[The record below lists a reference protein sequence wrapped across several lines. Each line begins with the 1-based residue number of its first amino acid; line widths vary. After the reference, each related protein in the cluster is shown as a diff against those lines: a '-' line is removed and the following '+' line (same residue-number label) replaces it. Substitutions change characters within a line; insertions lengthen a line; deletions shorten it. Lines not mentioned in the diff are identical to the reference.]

1 MYLLKTAVQKSL
13 PRRVLGGRHRR
24 FVFLYHDISDPGSPQ
39 YSSLYSTTVQN
50 FQSQIDLIA
59 KHFNLVSLEEVFAA
73 DTPGQQRLASI
84 TFDDGFLSVKN
95 DALPYL
101 RGKGIPFSVFVNST
115 AIKHNRLSNGVETS
129 RTADRKV
136 FLDESDIKELVRQG
150 ILIGNHSSTHRVLA
164 SCDERGLQQE
174 VLENKLYLEDLTAT
188 EIKHLALPFGKREHY
203 NAKVLDYCY
212 SAGHQYVYT
221 TNPTS
226 FDPRRKER
234 LIPRLPILNESPQE
248 LFFLINRPLLKKID
262 I

>member
-1 MYLLKTAVQKSL
+1 M
-13 PRRVLGGRHRR
+13 
-24 FVFLYHDISDPGSPQ
+24 FLYHDVSEPDCPQ
-39 YSSLYSTTVQN
+39 YSPHYSTRVGN
-50 FQSQIDLIA
+50 FKSQIELLA
-59 KHFNLVSLEEVFAA
+59 RHFRLVSLDEVIARGL
-73 DTPGQQRLASI
+73 DSSRRLASL

-95 DALPYL
+95 EALPYL

-226 FDPRRKER
+226 FDPRRNER
-234 LIPRLPILNESPQE
+234 LIPRVSILNESPQE

>member
-1 MYLLKTAVQKSL
+1 VHLLKTALKKSL
-13 PRRVLGGRHRR
+13 PRRVLGGRQRR

-50 FQSQIDLIA
+50 FKSQIDLIA
-59 KHFNLVSLEEVFAA
+59 KHFNLVSLEEVFSA
-73 DTPGQQRLASI
+73 DTRHQRQLASI

-95 DALPYL
+95 EALPYL
-101 RGKGIPFSVFVNST
+101 RGKSIPFSVFVNAT
-115 AIKHNRLSNGVETS
+115 AIKHNRLSNGVETL
-129 RTADRKV
+129 TAADTKL
-136 FLDESDIKELVRQG
+136 FLDESDLKELVRQG

-164 SCDERGLQQE
+164 SCDEKGLQQE
-174 VLENKLYLEDLTAT
+174 VLENKLYLEELTAT

-212 SAGHQYVYT
+212 SAGHQYIYT

-226 FDPRRKER
+226 FDPTRNER
-234 LIPRLPILNESPQE
+234 LIPRVSILNESPQE